1 MTPCNTDHAH
11 GGARGYGAVRV
22 AGGWMTAH
30 RAAYTAAYGPIP
42 SGMHVLHRCD
52 TKACIE
58 PTHLFLGTNAENMA
72 DKVAKGRQ
80 ARGERV
86 GSARLTADQVRAIRA
101 NTSMS
106 RKALAALAGISE
118 NNVYAILSGRTWKH
132 I

>member
-1 MTPCNTDHAH
+1 
-11 GGARGYGAVRV
+11 
-22 AGGWMTAH
+22 MTAH